1 MYLSQ
6 FAFLTRSSRSI
17 YIHYTFEGVR
27 AWLCLISA
35 DDIYKVFICFAF
47 AINIPIVA
55 YYFLANNPLSF
66 IAIQIEFELQYK
78 ENFSSNIWV
87 NLLQFDVSIQHIILN
102 MQCYKNMSPCNIT
115 NYQKEIYVNLPTNR
129 KPHTSME
136 T

>member
-1 MYLSQ
+1 MKIACHYYYLFKELKYIMCIIFSLNLWSA
-6 FAFLTRSSRSI
+6 FASVFASEVNALNYMLETQKILCTWANSLFSHAPPGA

-66 IAIQIEFELQYK
+66 IAIQIEFEL
-78 ENFSSNIWV
+78 
-87 NLLQFDVSIQHIILN
+87 
-102 MQCYKNMSPCNIT
+102 
-115 NYQKEIYVNLPTNR
+115 
-129 KPHTSME
+129 
-136 T
+136 